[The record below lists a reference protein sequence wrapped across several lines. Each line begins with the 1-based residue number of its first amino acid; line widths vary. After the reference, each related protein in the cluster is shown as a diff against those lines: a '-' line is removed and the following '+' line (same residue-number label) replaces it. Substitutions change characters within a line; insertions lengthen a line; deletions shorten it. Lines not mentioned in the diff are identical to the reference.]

1 MEAKVVWSKNLSFT
15 GTADS
20 GFELPLGARASAG
33 GDEDGFRP
41 MELFAIG
48 LAGCTA
54 MDVISILQK
63 KRQEVT
69 DFEVQ
74 VHVDREESHPKVF
87 TQGVIRYLVT
97 GHNVDETAVKRSIE
111 LSITRYCPG
120 YAMLSKVM
128 PISMRYE
135 IFEGAGGEER
145 TPVTSGEFKSA
156 SSPEGETV

>member
-1 MEAKVVWSKNLSFT
+1 MEAEVTWLKNLSFT

-20 GFELPLGARASAG
+20 GFELPLGARTSAG

-63 KRQEVT
+63 KRQEIA

-74 VHVDREESHPKVF
+74 VHVDREESHPKIF
-87 TQGVIRYLVT
+87 TQGVISYLVT
-97 GHNVDETAVKRSIE
+97 GHNVDETAVVRSIE

-120 YAMLSKVM
+120 YAMMSKVM
-128 PISMRYE
+128 PISLKYE
-135 IFEGAGGEER
+135 IFESTGVEGR
-145 TPVTSGEFKSA
+145 TPVTSGEYKPA
-156 SSPEGETV
+156 GHPEGETG